1 MGWRGFLLGDVMTN
15 TTKLRALNTLLANIG
30 AAPVNSVDTPSADVA
45 LALATL
51 DEASISVQ
59 NYGWHFNTEDDY
71 PMTPDSSG
79 FIALPDN
86 VILVDVDVANNPN
99 DLDVVVRGNRLYD
112 RANHTYVF
120 TEGLKARIVRAL
132 EWEDL
137 PQAARTYI
145 MILAARMFQDR
156 AVGSEKHHGF
166 TLRDEQMA
174 LANLKRFEAQTGDYN
189 IFDNHSVS
197 RVIDRYYPHPFLG

>member
-1 MGWRGFLLGDVMTN
+1 MTN

-45 LALATL
+45 MALATL

-59 NYGWHFNTEDDY
+59 NYGWHFNTEDKY
-71 PMTPDSSG
+71 PMIPDSNG
-79 FIALPDN
+79 FIYLPEN
-86 VILVDVDVANNPN
+86 VILVDVESGNNPN

-112 RANHTYVF
+112 KANRTYVF
-120 TEGLKARIVRAL
+120 AGTIEARLVRAL
-132 EWEDL
+132 DWEEL

-174 LANLKRFEAQTGDYN
+174 LANLKRFEAQTGDYS
-189 IFDNHSVS
+189 IFDDHSVA

>member
-1 MGWRGFLLGDVMTN
+1 MTN

-30 AAPVNSVDTPSADVA
+30 AAPVNSLDTPSADVA

-71 PMTPDSSG
+71 PMIPDSNG
-79 FIALPDN
+79 FIYLPDN
-86 VILVDVDVANNPN
+86 VILVDVEAGNNPD
-99 DLDVVVRGNRLYD
+99 DLDVVVRGSRLYD
-112 RANHTYVF
+112 KANRTYTF
-120 TEGLKARIVRAL
+120 SKAIQARIVRAL
-132 EWEDL
+132 DWDDL

-174 LANLKRFEAQTGDYN
+174 LANLKRFEAQTGDYS
-189 IFDNHSVS
+189 IFDDHSVA

>member
-71 PMTPDSSG
+71 PMTPDDDG
-79 FIALPDN
+79 FVALPDN
-86 VILVDVDVANNPN
+86 VILVDVDVANNPD
-99 DLDVVVRGNRLYD
+99 DLDVVVRGSRLYD

-120 TEGLKARIVRAL
+120 AKSFKARIVRAL
-132 EWEDL
+132 EWDDL

-166 TLRDEQMA
+166 TVRDEQMA

>member
-1 MGWRGFLLGDVMTN
+1 MTN

-71 PMTPDSSG
+71 PMTPDDDG
-79 FIALPDN
+79 FVALPDN
-86 VILVDVDVANNPN
+86 VILVDVDVANNPD
-99 DLDVVVRGNRLYD
+99 DLDVVVRGSRLYD

-120 TEGLKARIVRAL
+120 AKPFKARIVRAL
-132 EWEDL
+132 EWDDL

>member
-1 MGWRGFLLGDVMTN
+1 MTN

-71 PMTPDSSG
+71 PMTPDSDG
-79 FIALPDN
+79 FIYLPDN
-86 VILVDVDVANNPN
+86 VILVDVESGNNPD
-99 DLDVVVRGNRLYD
+99 DLDVVVRGSRLYD

-120 TEGLKARIVRAL
+120 AKALKARIVRAL
-132 EWEDL
+132 DWDDL

-174 LANLKRFEAQTGDYN
+174 LANLKRFEAQTGDYS
-189 IFDNHSVS
+189 IFDDHSVA